1 MFDGRP
7 LVAAQSIMPF
17 PQWQEINISGQYIRG
32 FGKIVSRRLSGVEGL
47 TNEGFFCQL
56 RNSVKA
62 GPDWHQ
68 AFSKTMAVAP
78 AISGFEGDAGKG
90 SSRRLPMAFAVRR
103 LFFDGL
109 YSGKVDLGVIV
120 PDELILHYDVH
131 SWESWDR
138 PGEVAGHWTEATYGQ
153 ATFQGVEQAAKH
165 VLARTLSFGG
175 SKGSIGK
182 LGSAFA
188 ADYAKATSR
197 PAQNS
202 PLVKMGVPAV
212 YVEVTSDDDSP
223 WPEIKGWRRATLS
236 FAQIYWKTISTA
248 GRDIP
253 MFVARI
259 DQRQLRNRGRHLR
272 VSTLRYISEL
282 TNAAVFISSLNEYYS
297 TDNSDPRFREVMH
310 AHLKRT
316 LKFLQAQD
324 RLEHINW
331 ARDVVRQTVVG
342 ENTQLAIDRLAQ
354 IDDYW
359 DAAKQRQ
366 MMEFV
371 LGDKISADN
380 GGIAIGRNTTN
391 SGSISTSTTTEQLI
405 DMRELAVDLRK
416 IHLELSQNANDPVAK
431 ADALLIEQA
440 ATAAENNDE
449 KTAVS
454 LIKKVGGGVVDI
466 AKSVASGLGVAYL
479 KTVFGMP

>member
-1 MFDGRP
+1 M
-7 LVAAQSIMPF
+7 AAQSLVPF

-47 TNEGFFCQL
+47 TNESFFCQL
-56 RNSVKA
+56 RNSVKVGA
-62 GPDWHQ
+62 DWHHSFPTTTSF
-68 AFSKTMAVAP
+68 ASVIPGFAGDTGKT
-78 AISGFEGDAGKG
+78 G
-90 SSRRLPMAFAVRR
+90 SRRPPMALAVRR

-109 YSGKVDLGVIV
+109 YSGKIDLGVIA
-120 PDELILHYDVH
+120 PDKLIVHYDVH
-131 SWESWDR
+131 SWDSWDR
-138 PGEVAGHWTEATYGQ
+138 PGEVGGQWTEATYGEG
-153 ATFQGVEQAAKH
+153 TFEGIERAAKH
-165 VLARTLSFGG
+165 VLTRTLSFGG
-175 SKGSIGK
+175 SYGSIGK
-182 LGSAFA
+182 LGTAFA
-188 ADYAKATSR
+188 SEYAKATSR

-202 PLVKMGVPAV
+202 TIVKMGVPVIYIEA
-212 YVEVTSDDDSP
+212 TSTDDSP
-223 WPEIKGWRRATLS
+223 WPEIKGWRWANLS
-236 FAQIYWKTISTA
+236 FAQIYWKTLSSA

-259 DQRQLRNRGRHLR
+259 DRRQLRNRGRHLR
-272 VSTLRYISEL
+272 ISTLRYISEL

-297 TDNSDPRFREVMH
+297 TDSSDPRFREVMH

-316 LKFLQAQD
+316 LKFLQGQD

-331 ARDVVRQTVVG
+331 ARDIVRQTVVG

-366 MMEFV
+366 IMEVV
-371 LGDKISADN
+371 LGDKINADN
-380 GGIAIGRNTTN
+380 GGIAIGRNATN
-391 SGSISTSTTTEQLI
+391 SGSIGTSTTTEQTI
-405 DMRELAVDLRK
+405 DMRQLAIDLRK
-416 IHLELSQNANDPVAK
+416 IHLELSQHADNPIAK
-431 ADALLIEQA
+431 ADASLIEQA

-454 LIKKVGGGVVDI
+454 LIKKVGGGMVDV

-479 KTVFGMP
+479 KAVFGMA